1 MGTIEGW
8 SPAPTPTDGWRPRY
22 LQPSA
27 ERFVTFTKDGR
38 EVGVFIAYYRNQT
51 FDSKLVS
58 SENVLVTSN
67 DKRWM
72 QLTAGERQLRG
83 SGLPPEVL
91 VAELTDRV
99 AQRLRVWQWYWVDG
113 QWTNSPARAKAM
125 TALAQLIGRG
135 DDSAAMVLVTP
146 QLGRP
151 TRPRRPMPVLELSPA
166 GCAGHRG
173 SALQAT
179 RSAR

>member
-1 MGTIEGW
+1 M
-8 SPAPTPTDGWRPRY
+8 
-22 LQPSA
+22 
-27 ERFVTFTKDGR
+27 
-38 EVGVFIAYYRNQT
+38 AYYRNQT

-91 VAELTDRV
+91 VADLTDRV

-125 TALAQLIGRG
+125 TAIAQLIGRG
-135 DDSAAMVLVTP
+135 DDSAAIVLVTA
-146 QLGRP
+146 QTAGVD
-151 TRPRRPMPVLELSPA
+151 TSAQADAVLENFAAQGVPA
-166 GCAGHRG
+166 IA
-173 SALQAT
+173 ATLQAT